1 MSLAVNVAG
10 EELVLLPERAIYWPR
25 KQTLLVA
32 DTHWGKAA
40 TLRAAAIPIPGGTTS
55 ADLER
60 LSAIVNAT
68 GAKRMVLLGDAIH
81 AREGRAP
88 RTLRAVSE
96 WREAHPALEMLL
108 IRGNHDRRSG
118 DPPASLNI
126 ECANAPVPDAPFV
139 FQHFPGKAEGGYA
152 LAGHMHPAIRLT
164 GRGKEK
170 KTLVCYWFTECC
182 GVLPAFGA
190 LTGIALVAREPG
202 DRVYVVAGDE
212 VIAV

>member
-1 MSLAVNVAG
+1 MSLEITVAG
-10 EELVLLPERAIYWPR
+10 EQLILLPERAIYWPR

-40 TLRAAAIPIPGGTTS
+40 TLRAAAIPIPGGTTTS
-55 ADLER
+55 DLER
-60 LSAIVNAT
+60 LSVLLHST
-68 GAKRMVLLGDAIH
+68 GAIRMVLLGDAIH

-88 RTLRAVSE
+88 RTLRAVAE
-96 WREAHPALEMLL
+96 WRESHPALDVLL

-118 DPPASLNI
+118 DPPADLNI
-126 ECANAPVPDAPFV
+126 RCENAPYVEKPFV
-139 FQHFPGKAEGGYA
+139 FQHYPGASNDGYA

-170 KTLVCYWFTECC
+170 KTLLCYWFTVCC

-190 LTGIALVAREPG
+190 LTGAALVHREPE
-202 DRVYVVAGDE
+202 DRVYVIAADE